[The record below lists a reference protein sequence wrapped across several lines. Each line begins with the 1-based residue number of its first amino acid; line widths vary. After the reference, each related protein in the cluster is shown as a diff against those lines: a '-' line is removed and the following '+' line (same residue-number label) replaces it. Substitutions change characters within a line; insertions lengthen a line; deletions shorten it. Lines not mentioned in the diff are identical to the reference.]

1 MDKKKLIIGGTAA
14 GVVLVAAII
23 GFVFLRGKA
32 SGSKDGGNLVY
43 VDSVASITGLGSGTG
58 QRNRFAGVVEPQKT
72 VTIKQSS
79 DKKVK
84 ECYVKEGDEVKKGQ
98 KLFVYDTSEAE
109 ENLSSKE
116 IEIDRIKMD
125 IETYK
130 ANVATLQKE
139 KANASSDEQLDYT
152 VRIQSA
158 QNNQKKSEYEL
169 KSTQQEIEQLKKSI
183 QEAEVTSEIDGVVK
197 SINNAEDDNAASY
210 GSDSSDAYM
219 TLLSTGSYRI
229 KGTINEQNRTALNE
243 GDAVV
248 IHSRVDENQTWTG
261 TVSSIDLEHPENGNS
276 DNGYYMSSSSSSDT
290 TSSNSYPFYVELD
303 SDDDL
308 MLGQHVYL
316 EKDEGQLENREGLWL
331 TSYYIVQEEGQDPYV
346 WAAGKHDR
354 IEKRKVTLGE
364 YDEKLDQYQITDGLT
379 EDDYIAYPEDSIVE
393 GEKVTRNIQDL
404 YGNDSDVQ
412 DDSSFDDNGDVT
424 GMDGFDGEDYTG
436 DGEDMPEEGI
446 NSDDEEGYVGA
457 GDAQDE
463 EAGLAGIDEEDD
475 SSLDMPQEELE
486 TGDAPLGIE

>member
-1 MDKKKLIIGGTAA
+1 M
-14 GVVLVAAII
+14 
-23 GFVFLRGKA
+23 
-32 SGSKDGGNLVY
+32 
-43 VDSVASITGLGSGTG
+43 
-58 QRNRFAGVVEPQKT
+58 
-72 VTIKQSS
+72 
-79 DKKVK
+79 
-84 ECYVKEGDEVKKGQ
+84 
-98 KLFVYDTSEAE
+98 YDTSEAE

-130 ANVATLQKE
+130 SNVATLQKE
-139 KANASSDEQLDYT
+139 KAKASSDEQLDYT

-158 QNNQKKSEYEL
+158 QNNQKKSEYQL

-210 GSDSSDAYM
+210 GSNSSDAYM

-331 TSYYIVQEEGQDPYV
+331 TSYYIVQEDGQDPYV
-346 WAAGKHDR
+346 WTAGKHDK

-404 YGNDSDVQ
+404 YGNDSNVENPTSGSDTE
-412 DDSSFDDNGDVT
+412 FMNGS
-424 GMDGFDGEDYTG
+424 DGEILDDDG
-436 DGEDMPEEGI
+436 DGGGLSDEG
-446 NSDDEEGYVGA
+446 SDNKGYVGA

-463 EAGLAGIDEEDD
+463 EAGLAGLDEEDD
-475 SSLDMPQEELE
+475 SSFDMPQEELE
-486 TGDAPLGIE
+486 TGDAPSGAE

>member
-1 MDKKKLIIGGTAA
+1 
-14 GVVLVAAII
+14 
-23 GFVFLRGKA
+23 
-32 SGSKDGGNLVY
+32 
-43 VDSVASITGLGSGTG
+43 
-58 QRNRFAGVVEPQKT
+58 
-72 VTIKQSS
+72 
-79 DKKVK
+79 
-84 ECYVKEGDEVKKGQ
+84 
-98 KLFVYDTSEAE
+98 
-109 ENLSSKE
+109 
-116 IEIDRIKMD
+116 
-125 IETYK
+125 
-130 ANVATLQKE
+130 
-139 KANASSDEQLDYT
+139 
-152 VRIQSA
+152 
-158 QNNQKKSEYEL
+158 
-169 KSTQQEIEQLKKSI
+169 
-183 QEAEVTSEIDGVVK
+183 
-197 SINNAEDDNAASY
+197 
-210 GSDSSDAYM
+210 
-219 TLLSTGSYRI
+219 
-229 KGTINEQNRTALNE
+229 
-243 GDAVV
+243 
-248 IHSRVDENQTWTG
+248 
-261 TVSSIDLEHPENGNS
+261 
-276 DNGYYMSSSSSSDT
+276 
-290 TSSNSYPFYVELD
+290 
-303 SDDDL
+303 

>member
-1 MDKKKLIIGGTAA
+1 M
-14 GVVLVAAII
+14 
-23 GFVFLRGKA
+23 
-32 SGSKDGGNLVY
+32 
-43 VDSVASITGLGSGTG
+43 
-58 QRNRFAGVVEPQKT
+58 
-72 VTIKQSS
+72 
-79 DKKVK
+79 
-84 ECYVKEGDEVKKGQ
+84 
-98 KLFVYDTSEAE
+98 
-109 ENLSSKE
+109 
-116 IEIDRIKMD
+116 
-125 IETYK
+125 
-130 ANVATLQKE
+130 
-139 KANASSDEQLDYT
+139 
-152 VRIQSA
+152 
-158 QNNQKKSEYEL
+158 
-169 KSTQQEIEQLKKSI
+169 
-183 QEAEVTSEIDGVVK
+183 TSEIDGVVK

-243 GDAVV
+243 GDAVI

-276 DNGYYMSSSSSSDT
+276 DNGYYMSSSSSNDT

-331 TSYYIVQEEGQDPYV
+331 TSYYIVQEDGQDPYV
-346 WAAGKHDR
+346 WTAGKHDK

-404 YGNDSDVQ
+404 YGNDSNVENPTSGSDTE
-412 DDSSFDDNGDVT
+412 FMNGS
-424 GMDGFDGEDYTG
+424 DGEILDDDG
-436 DGEDMPEEGI
+436 DGGGLSDEG
-446 NSDDEEGYVGA
+446 SDNEGYVGA

-463 EAGLAGIDEEDD
+463 EAGLAGLDEEDD
-475 SSLDMPQEELE
+475 SSFDMPQEELE
-486 TGDAPLGIE
+486 TGDAPSGAE

>member
-1 MDKKKLIIGGTAA
+1 M
-14 GVVLVAAII
+14 
-23 GFVFLRGKA
+23 
-32 SGSKDGGNLVY
+32 
-43 VDSVASITGLGSGTG
+43 
-58 QRNRFAGVVEPQKT
+58 
-72 VTIKQSS
+72 
-79 DKKVK
+79 
-84 ECYVKEGDEVKKGQ
+84 
-98 KLFVYDTSEAE
+98 YDTSEAE

-130 ANVATLQKE
+130 SNVATLQKE

-404 YGNDSDVQ
+404 YGNDSDVENPTSGS
-412 DDSSFDDNGDVT
+412 DAEFMNGS
-424 GMDGFDGEDYTG
+424 DGEILDDDG
-436 DGEDMPEEGI
+436 DGKGLSDEE
-446 NSDDEEGYVGA
+446 SDNEGYVGA

-463 EAGLAGIDEEDD
+463 EAGLAGLDEEDD